1 MVGVVSDAGRSRVV
15 EKRGRRS
22 WIYQGGVVSSRPQ
35 QASSG
40 LARLM
45 DGDAGP
51 DARHDGGRLAMV
63 TVRAA

>member
-1 MVGVVSDAGRSRVV
+1 MVGVVSGAGRSRVV
-15 EKRGRRS
+15 EKRRQRS
-22 WIYQGGVVSSRPQ
+22 WICQGGVLLSRPQ

-51 DARHDGGRLAMV
+51 DARHDGGGWRW
-63 TVRAA
+63 